1 VEGDTAVE
9 KVKLIGAILLFAYAI
24 LFFYTNVIEGQTTL
38 RDVPLVSDKE
48 IAVKDS
54 TVRVV
59 GKDEIQ
65 RISNKFS
72 ERIQRLEN
80 EMRLLELRVN
90 QLEDQDQ
97 GE

>member
-1 VEGDTAVE
+1 MGNGRPME

-48 IAVKDS
+48 VAVKDS
-54 TVRVV
+54 TIRVV
-59 GKDEIQ
+59 DKDEIQ
-65 RISNKFS
+65 RISNKS
-72 ERIQRLEN
+72 TERIQRLEDWV
-80 EMRLLELRVN
+80 RSLELRVSKLEN
-90 QLEDQDQ
+90 QNQ